1 MYSETKLKEL
11 LKTGRA
17 KCIFDGELYLTKG
30 KSYNVWD
37 EYDGGCY
44 SGYKGDGIGRADG
57 YGYRDGYGNNK
68 GYGSGSGYGYS
79 YGYGYPDGSGTGE
92 DI

>member
-17 KCIFDGELYLTKG
+17 KCIFDGGMLYLTKG

-37 EYDGGCY
+37 EYDGGY
-44 SGYKGDGIGRADG
+44 ILVIDDSNMFVPYPL
-57 YGYRDGYGNNK
+57 
-68 GYGSGSGYGYS
+68 S
-79 YGYGYPDGSGTGE
+79 YFEPINISSKTTENDSCIE
-92 DI
+92 R

>member
-17 KCIFDGELYLTKG
+17 KCIFDGGMLYLTKG

-37 EYDGGCY
+37 EYDGGY
-44 SGYKGDGIGRADG
+44 ILVIDDSNMLVPYPLGYFEPINISSKTTENDSCIER
-57 YGYRDGYGNNK
+57 
-68 GYGSGSGYGYS
+68 
-79 YGYGYPDGSGTGE
+79 
-92 DI
+92 